1 MEKFDEVF
9 AAKIAL
15 GCKKTLED
23 WIVEMDHKM
32 RYTENT
38 QAETNALKRRMRIV
52 RDYITFHCK
61 CDGDGEDEPKRS
73 DP

>member
-1 MEKFDEVF
+1 MEKFDRMF
-9 AAKIAL
+9 AEKIAAGDVQAL
-15 GCKKTLED
+15 KD

-52 RDYITFHCK
+52 QDYIMFHCR
-61 CDGDGEDEPKRS
+61 CDGDGDDEPRQV

>member
-1 MEKFDEVF
+1 MEKFNEVF
-9 AAKIAL
+9 AEKIAADDVQVL
-15 GCKKTLED
+15 KD
-23 WIVEMDHKM
+23 WITEMDNKM

-52 RDYITFHCK
+52 KDYIMFHCR

>member
-1 MEKFDEVF
+1 MEKFDRMF
-9 AAKIAL
+9 AEKIAAGDVQAL
-15 GCKKTLED
+15 KD

-52 RDYITFHCK
+52 QDYIAFHCR
-61 CDGDGEDEPKRS
+61 CDGDGMDEPKQV

>member
-1 MEKFDEVF
+1 MEKFDRMF
-9 AAKIAL
+9 AEKIAAGDVQAL
-15 GCKKTLED
+15 KD

-52 RDYITFHCK
+52 
-61 CDGDGEDEPKRS
+61 
-73 DP
+73 